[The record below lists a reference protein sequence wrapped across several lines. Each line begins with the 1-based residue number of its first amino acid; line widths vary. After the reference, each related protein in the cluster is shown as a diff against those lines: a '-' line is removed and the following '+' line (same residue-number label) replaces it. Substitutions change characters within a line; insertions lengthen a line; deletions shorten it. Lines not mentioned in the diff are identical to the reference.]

1 MIKDSQ
7 FIMTFQLALIGI
19 ILVGGLFLVWK
30 SQTRMEEKLERLL
43 TNRDT
48 MMHCPMPPT
57 THSNDGF
64 EPVDTAVADEMMKHL
79 FGGDMMFGACA
90 APSTS
95 KPEVQVMEEEAAVP
109 EPSETSEVLS
119 KNKLRTMT
127 LEKLKKLC
135 EEKNLST
142 EGTKNQLIDRILE

>member
-1 MIKDSQ
+1 
-7 FIMTFQLALIGI
+7 MTFQLALIGI
-19 ILVGGLFLVWK
+19 ILVGGFFLVWK

-43 TNRDT
+43 SNRDT
-48 MMHCPMPPT
+48 MMHCPLAPAN
-57 THSNDGF
+57 SNDGF

-79 FGGDMMFGACA
+79 FGGDMMFGACSA

-95 KPEVQVMEEEAAVP
+95 KPEVQVVEEEAVVP
-109 EPSETSEVLS
+109 EPSETSEALS
-119 KNKLRTMT
+119 KNKLRNMT

-142 EGTKNQLIDRILE
+142 EGTKNQLIERILE